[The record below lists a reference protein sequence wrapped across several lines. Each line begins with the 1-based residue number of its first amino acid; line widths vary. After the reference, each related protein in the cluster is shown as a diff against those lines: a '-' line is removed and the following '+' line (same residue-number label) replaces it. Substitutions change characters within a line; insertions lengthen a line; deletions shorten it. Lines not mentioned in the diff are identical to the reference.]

1 MSDTPDRASLAVV
14 HPQTSE
20 ILDVKTEPT
29 NVLADLHESFMAHER
44 DLKSY
49 RRTVDD
55 ELVERMDH
63 EGVRTFHGD
72 GFTIEVGK
80 PTEREWNLDL
90 LLETLDRLVSDGI
103 ISSRKAEKCVKIEQ
117 KVVAVEVR
125 PLESDPRTQRQI
137 AACYREVAARRSVKV
152 RS

>member
-14 HPQTSE
+14 HPQTGE

-44 DLKSY
+44 DLRSY

-63 EGVRTFHGD
+63 EGLRTFHGD

-80 PTEREWNLDL
+80 PTEREWNIDL

-103 ISSRKAEKCVKIEQ
+103 ISSRKASKCVKTEQ
-117 KVVAVEVR
+117 KVVALEVR

-137 AACYREVAARRSVKV
+137 AACYQEVPARRSVKV
-152 RS
+152 RD

>member
-1 MSDTPDRASLAVV
+1 MSDTDRASLAIV
-14 HPQTSE
+14 HPQTGE
-20 ILDVKTEPT
+20 LLDIRNEPT

-44 DLKSY
+44 DLRSY
-49 RRTVDD
+49 RRAVDD

-63 EGVRTFHGD
+63 EGVRTFKGD

-80 PTEREWNLDL
+80 PTEREWNMDL

-103 ISSRKAEKCVKIEQ
+103 ISSRKAEKCVKVERRA
-117 KVVAVEVR
+117 VAREVR

-137 AACYREVAARRSVKV
+137 AACFREVPATRGVRVKG
-152 RS
+152 

>member
-1 MSDTPDRASLAVV
+1 VSGLGHFRGTCEFCKREVLTGDRAAFRV
-14 HPQTSE
+14 
-20 ILDVKTEPT
+20 
-29 NVLADLHESFMAHER
+29 R
-44 DLKSY
+44 GW
-49 RRTVDD
+49 DD

-117 KVVAVEVR
+117 KVVAMEVR

-137 AACYREVAARRSVKV
+137 AACYREVPARRSVKV
-152 RS
+152 RA